1 MFTSLQG
8 NYRFTGIW
16 ENNKQLTGPVSLA

>member
-8 NYRFTGIW
+8 NYRFTGIL
-16 ENNKQLTGPVSLA
+16 ENNEQLTGPVSLA